1 MATTIN
7 ADTSD
12 GLKLTADTSGTLEL
26 QSAGTTIATVNST
39 GIAMA
44 SGKTITGDAVSNGK
58 ILQVISATKTDTQS
72 ITARGLPLTDVVGLS
87 ISITP
92 SATSS
97 KILVLANINL
107 GANQRY
113 TGVVLYNGSTALCI
127 GDSSGSKQPISAGTA
142 NSAATN
148 DIYQVFPTAINFLHS
163 PSSTSAQTYKIGAG
177 QFYSSGSGTVY
188 VNRSSSDA
196 DSAFISRTASTI
208 TAMEVAG

>member
-1 MATTIN
+1 MASIVL
-7 ADTSD
+7 AGSS
-12 GLKLTADTSGTLEL
+12 SGTLTVAAPAA
-26 QSAGTTIATVNST
+26 AGSNTLTLPASTSTIATTADVNALT
-39 GIAMA
+39 
-44 SGKTITGDAVSNGK
+44 TGK

-127 GDSSGSKQPISAGTA
+127 GDSSGSRQPISAGIA

-177 QFYSSGSGTVY
+177 QIYPSGSGTVY

-196 DSAFISRTASTI
+196 NSTFISRTASTI
-208 TAMEVAG
+208 TVMEVAG

>member
-1 MATTIN
+1 MADIV
-7 ADTSD
+7 
-12 GLKLTADTSGTLEL
+12 LTGDTSGAITIAAPAV
-26 QSAGTTIATVNST
+26 AGTNTLTLPASTSTIATTADVNALT
-39 GIAMA
+39 
-44 SGKTITGDAVSNGK
+44 TGK

-127 GDSSGSKQPISAGTA
+127 GDSSGSRQPISAGIA

-177 QFYSSGSGTVY
+177 QVYSSGTGTVY
-188 VNRSSSDA
+188 VNRSSNDGNA
-196 DSAFISRTASTI
+196 AYISRTASTI
-208 TAMEVAG
+208 TVMEVAG

>member
-1 MATTIN
+1 MASIVL
-7 ADTSD
+7 AGSS
-12 GLKLTADTSGTLEL
+12 SGTLTVAAPAA
-26 QSAGTTIATVNST
+26 AGSNTLTLPASTSTIATTADVNALT
-39 GIAMA
+39 
-44 SGKTITGDAVSNGK
+44 TGK

-127 GDSSGSKQPISAGTA
+127 GDSSGSRQPISAGIA

-177 QFYSSGSGTVY
+177 QFYPSGSGTVY

-196 DSAFISRTASTI
+196 NSTFISRTASTI
-208 TAMEVAG
+208 TVMEVAG

>member
-1 MATTIN
+1 MANIV
-7 ADTSD
+7 
-12 GLKLTADTSGTLEL
+12 LTGDTSGAITIAAPAAAGSNTLTL
-26 QSAGTTIATVNST
+26 PASTSTIATTADVNALT
-39 GIAMA
+39 
-44 SGKTITGDAVSNGK
+44 TGK

-127 GDSSGSKQPISAGTA
+127 GDSSGSRQPISAGIA

-177 QFYSSGSGTVY
+177 QVYSSGTGTVY
-188 VNRSSSDA
+188 VNRSSNDGNA
-196 DSAFISRTASTI
+196 AYISRTASTI
-208 TAMEVAG
+208 TVMEVAG

>member
-1 MATTIN
+1 MADIVLTGNTSGAITIAAPAAAGSNTLTLPASTGTLATT
-7 ADTSD
+7 A
-12 GLKLTADTSGTLEL
+12 TA
-26 QSAGTTIATVNST
+26 
-39 GIAMA
+39 
-44 SGKTITGDAVSNGK
+44 GK

-127 GDSSGSKQPISAGTA
+127 GDSSGSRQPISAGIA

-177 QFYSSGSGTVY
+177 QFYPSGSGTVY

-196 DSAFISRTASTI
+196 NSTFISRTASTI
-208 TAMEVAG
+208 TVMEVAG

>member
-1 MATTIN
+1 MASIVL
-7 ADTSD
+7 AGSS
-12 GLKLTADTSGTLEL
+12 SGTLTVAAPAA
-26 QSAGTTIATVNST
+26 AGSNTLTLPASTSTIATTADVNALT
-39 GIAMA
+39 
-44 SGKTITGDAVSNGK
+44 TGK

-127 GDSSGSKQPISAGTA
+127 GDSSGSRQPISAGIA

-177 QFYSSGSGTVY
+177 QVYSSGTGTVY
-188 VNRSSSDA
+188 VNRSSNDGNA
-196 DSAFISRTASTI
+196 AYISRTASTI
-208 TAMEVAG
+208 TVMEVAG